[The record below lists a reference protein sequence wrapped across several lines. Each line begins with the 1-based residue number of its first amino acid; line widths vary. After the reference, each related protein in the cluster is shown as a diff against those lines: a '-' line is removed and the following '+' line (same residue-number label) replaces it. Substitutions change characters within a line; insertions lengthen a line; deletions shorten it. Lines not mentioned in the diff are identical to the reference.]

1 MQNHYEFK
9 PQTFLLDVKSHSA
22 RLGFF
27 CEGDIAVY
35 FDMTRHE
42 FERLQADIAVALKKA
57 PK

>member
-1 MQNHYEFK
+1 MQNHYEFT

-35 FDMTRHE
+35 FVCCRQCRSRV
-42 FERLQADIAVALKKA
+42 RLGMSIDLHQCV
-57 PK
+57 